1 MKIETIYYLERV
13 NKGNYE
19 HFEMSATAKVED
31 GEDAMTAMLSLKT
44 VVNTSLNYKVSE
56 IMNPKEVEVKEEI
69 KKEARE
75 LRKLKEELKKEL
87 K

>member
-1 MKIETIYYLERV
+1 V
-13 NKGNYE
+13 
-19 HFEMSATAKVED
+19 ATKKPSDSTSVFLAHLIV
-31 GEDAMTAMLSLKT
+31 L
-44 VVNTSLNYKVSE
+44 VVLLIVFTFSFMAYVDTLW
-56 IMNPKEVEVKEEI
+56 MKEEI

>member
-1 MKIETIYYLERV
+1 MVLVVLVVVLAFSFISYVETLW
-13 NKGNYE
+13 
-19 HFEMSATAKVED
+19 M
-31 GEDAMTAMLSLKT
+31 
-44 VVNTSLNYKVSE
+44 
-56 IMNPKEVEVKEEI
+56 KEEI